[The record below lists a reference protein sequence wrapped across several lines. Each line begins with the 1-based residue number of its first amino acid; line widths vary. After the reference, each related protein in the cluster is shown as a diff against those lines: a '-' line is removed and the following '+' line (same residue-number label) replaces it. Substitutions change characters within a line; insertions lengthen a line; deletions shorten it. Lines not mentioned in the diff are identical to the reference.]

1 MCVPCEAGGG
11 PSIPARKRLRA
22 DGRCRGCL
30 MSGGRGYNGGMN
42 KRRES
47 NGGRESIRCVAMVVF
62 EG

>member
-1 MCVPCEAGGG
+1 MFDV
-11 PSIPARKRLRA
+11 
-22 DGRCRGCL
+22 
-30 MSGGRGYNGGMN
+30 GGRGYNGGMN